1 MGPQA
6 RRCRGGRLLNHTV
19 DIDWQA
25 LVQAI
30 RAEGLSIK
38 GIARRTGVSDYKI
51 GFLSRG
57 EVKEPRFGLGV
68 ALLELH
74 LALCPERHA
83 SVIYGKV

>member
-1 MGPQA
+1 MA
-6 RRCRGGRLLNHTV
+6 EKFVCRGGCPLNHTV

-25 LVQAI
+25 LVLAI

-38 GIARRTGVSDYKI
+38 GIARRTGVSEYSI

-57 EVKEPRFGLGV
+57 EVKEPRFGLGI

-74 LALCPERHA
+74 LTMCPERHA
-83 SVIYGKV
+83 TVIYGHV